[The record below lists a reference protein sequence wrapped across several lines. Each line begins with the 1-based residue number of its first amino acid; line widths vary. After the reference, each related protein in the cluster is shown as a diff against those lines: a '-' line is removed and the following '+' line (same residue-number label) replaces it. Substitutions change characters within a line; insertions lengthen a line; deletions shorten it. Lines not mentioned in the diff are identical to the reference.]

1 MQNFKQLICL
11 INRLWFELNIF
22 PTAQMLAHFCIW
34 FKWTL
39 NFIKYYITFN
49 LPAVCQE

>member
-1 MQNFKQLICL
+1 MVNSL

-22 PTAQMLAHFCIW
+22 PPAQMLAHFWIW
-34 FKWTL
+34 FKQTL

-49 LPAVCQE
+49 LPTISQK